1 MKAMIL
7 AAGRGERMRPLTDHT
22 PKPLLEVAGKPII
35 VYHIEAL
42 VAAGVEQIVINHAY
56 LGTQIEAAL
65 GDGSR
70 WGVSLCYSPEACA
83 LETAGG
89 IRQAL
94 PLLGAEPFIVCN
106 GDIWTDYPFAR
117 LLQQDLCGQGS
128 LAHLVMV
135 QNPEHHPQGD
145 FVLNGGGLLLEQN
158 TDGAGSAAVTWSGI
172 SIMRP
177 QFLSNYAPGAR
188 PLREPLLAAMAEGL
202 VTGEYF
208 SGDWVDIGTPGR
220 LQQVQRLAG

>member
-56 LGTQIEAAL
+56 LGAQIEAVL
-65 GDGSR
+65 GDGSQFGAR
-70 WGVSLCYSPEACA
+70 LCYSPEASA

-106 GDIWTDYPFAR
+106 GDIWTDYAFTR
-117 LLQQDLCGQGS
+117 LLQTASNLK
-128 LAHLVMV
+128 
-135 QNPEHHPQGD
+135 D
-145 FVLNGGGLLLEQN
+145 FQAYRNIAQ
-158 TDGAGSAAVTWSGI
+158 AAD
-172 SIMRP
+172 
-177 QFLSNYAPGAR
+177 
-188 PLREPLLAAMAEGL
+188 EGL
-202 VTGEYF
+202 PLDKPAERYLNDKQLASYPAIEPFPGELLSREAL
-208 SGDWVDIGTPGR
+208 SGTT
-220 LQQVQRLAG
+220 AC